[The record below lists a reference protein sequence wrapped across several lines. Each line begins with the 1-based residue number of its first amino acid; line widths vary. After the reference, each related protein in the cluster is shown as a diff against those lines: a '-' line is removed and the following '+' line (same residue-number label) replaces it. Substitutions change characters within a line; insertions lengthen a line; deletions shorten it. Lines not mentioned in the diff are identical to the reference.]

1 METGLGRRHDEL
13 LLLLLLLGLGLLVLR
28 PADGRRLGVAAR
40 ELEPQSQR

>member
-1 METGLGRRHDEL
+1 METGLGRRHDE
-13 LLLLLLLGLGLLVLR
+13 LLLLLGLGLLVLR

>member
-1 METGLGRRHDEL
+1 METGLGRRHDE
-13 LLLLLLLGLGLLVLR
+13 LLLLGLGLLVLR

>member
-1 METGLGRRHDEL
+1 METGLGRRHDE
-13 LLLLLLLGLGLLVLR
+13 LLLGLGLLVLR

>member
-1 METGLGRRHDEL
+1 METGLGRRHDE
-13 LLLLLLLGLGLLVLR
+13 LLLLLLGLGLLVLR

>member
-13 LLLLLLLGLGLLVLR
+13 LLLGLLVLR